1 MVRNIL
7 KRNRLSYREES
18 QRVGPSMEPLDFLSV
33 EGTGTSTQLAF
44 DRIHHVVHVS
54 LEEVEREFLRIFE
67 QLEPESNVTD
77 QSINEANGDIR
88 KWLSTA
94 RSIVDAQRDMLV
106 RQIRIKM
113 ELVFIQGL
121 IQIPHDDAPVKK
133 WENLVARAVKREE
146 PSVSEYNYNEL
157 REGKE
162 RRKRV
167 QHWQEQT
174 DGWLETICRNSV
186 SEVIEEMEDEV
197 KAFITSW
204 EEVTVGLRRRA
215 SLGGGLFRE
224 VYDREL
230 WTFESED
237 PTVRNLQRGEQAR
250 AIGLGILERFQPS
263 TSDYVK
269 VAETVKASLG
279 GLPIYGINRVS
290 VEEIEH
296 QFSQAI
302 AKKIQETQSLGMGF
316 LSYLSNG
323 ANFGEELGELLAE
336 MQRGT
341 TAMEQ
346 KLWRVGEVGVGHVDS
361 ASGVGI
367 TSSNVHDL
375 VLRGLGGGR
384 KFAAVEGHPGD
395 NHKFDVQM
403 SIVGAPASDMSLWR
417 EMVAAWYAWHFA
429 ENRGSSNSEGE
440 WLEHVKAECWKLYP
454 DIGTDSGVRNAI
466 IELIDEDLKVLW
478 RAKEGLAP
486 RVANGL
492 PEDQAL
498 LHGLWRELGI
508 IADGTV
514 AEV

>member
-1 MVRNIL
+1 MIRNIL
-7 KRNRLSYREES
+7 KRHRLSYREES
-18 QRVGPSMEPLDFLSV
+18 QRIAQSMDPLDFLSV
-33 EGTGTSTQLAF
+33 EGTGASSQLAF
-44 DRIHHVVHVS
+44 DRVHHVVHVS

-94 RSIVDAQRDMLV
+94 RSIVDVQRDMLV
-106 RQIRIKM
+106 RQIRTKM

-121 IQIPHDDAPVKK
+121 IQIPHDEAPVKK

-167 QHWQEQT
+167 QRWQEQT
-174 DGWLETICRNSV
+174 DAWLETICRNRV

-204 EEVTVGLRRRA
+204 DEVTAGLRRRA

-263 TSDYVK
+263 TSDYVA
-269 VAETVKASLG
+269 VAEIVKASLG

-290 VEEIEH
+290 VEEIEE
-296 QFSQAI
+296 QFAQAI
-302 AKKIQETQSLGMGF
+302 AKKIQETQALGTGF

-336 MQRGT
+336 LQRGT

-403 SIVGAPASDMSLWR
+403 SIVGAPASDMSIWR
-417 EMVAAWYAWHFA
+417 EMVSAWYAWHFA
-429 ENRGSSNSEGE
+429 ENRGSSSSEME

-454 DIGTDSGVRNAI
+454 DIGTGSGVRNAI
-466 IELIDEDLKVLW
+466 IELIDDDLKALW
-478 RAKEGLAP
+478 SAKEGLAP

-492 PEDQAL
+492 PEDQDL